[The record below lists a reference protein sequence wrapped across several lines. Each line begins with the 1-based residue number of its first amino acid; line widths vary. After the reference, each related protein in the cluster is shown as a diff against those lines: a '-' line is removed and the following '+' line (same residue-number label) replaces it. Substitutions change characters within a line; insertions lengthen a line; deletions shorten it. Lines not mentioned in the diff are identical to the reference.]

1 MGRQRGRRGQVAASL
16 SSSSGILGK
25 GKKGRGVPLDNS
37 GEDLL
42 VCLSNFAPVHTEEP
56 W

>member
-1 MGRQRGRRGQVAASL
+1 MGRQQSRRGQVAMSL

-25 GKKGRGVPLDNS
+25 GRKGRGVPLDNN

-42 VCLSNFAPVHTEEP
+42 VCLFNFAPVHTEES